1 MLSNLAK
8 KMAYRVLR
16 LSRKP
21 SSGKFD
27 PSDDG
32 FRMLLVKQSERMG
45 NIILLNS
52 AINAIK
58 KSYPSVSIDLM
69 LPVAFSS
76 LMNDSRINRIISI
89 EKRKYITR
97 PWKLISLFRSLRAA
111 KYDLAIDCSDVN
123 SHSLTGAVYTLL
135 CGSKQTAGWRM
146 TEDKLFD
153 IEIPRYR
160 ETIHVSEMYLKLT
173 SGIFGRQMDG
183 EPYFTDAPAAANE
196 VNPVI
201 GINCGGR
208 NSKKWALENF
218 LELGNRL
225 SAKGIKTEFI
235 LGPDEGES
243 RMILKE
249 KLPENSTLIPLT
261 PIRELKN
268 LFCRYAAFVS
278 SDTGPMHLAWS
289 LGIPTVAIFIDS
301 ELEKFKPL
309 SPGSV
314 ALEATEGIEVE
325 TVRECVAKILQG
337 RGVPA

>member
-1 MLSNLAK
+1 MAK

-32 FRMLLVKQSERMG
+32 FRLLLVKQSERMG

-52 AINAIK
+52 AINAVK
-58 KSYPSVSIDLM
+58 KNFPSVSIDLM
-69 LPVAFSS
+69 LPAAFSS
-76 LMNDSRINRIISI
+76 LMDDSRINRIISI
-89 EKRKYITR
+89 EKRKYTTR
-97 PWKLISLFRSLRAA
+97 PWKLISLFRSLRAV

-123 SHSLTGAVYTLL
+123 SHSLTGAIYTLL
-135 CGSKQTAGWRM
+135 CGSKRTAGWRM
-146 TEDKLFD
+146 SEDRFFD

-160 ETIHVSEMYLKLT
+160 ETIHVSEMYLKLI
-173 SGIFGRQMDG
+173 SGIFGRQLEG
-183 EPYFTDAPAAANE
+183 EPYFTHTPAVANDD
-196 VNPVI
+196 PVV

-218 LELGNRL
+218 IELGSRL

-249 KLPENSTLIPLT
+249 NLPENSALIPLT

-268 LFCRYAAFVS
+268 LFCRYTAFVS

-289 LGIPTVAIFIDS
+289 LGIPTVAVFIDS

-314 ALEATEGIEVE
+314 ALEAIEGIEVE
-325 TVRECVAKILQG
+325 TVRERVAEILQG

>member
-1 MLSNLAK
+1 MAK

-32 FRMLLVKQSERMG
+32 FRLLLVKQSERMG

-52 AINAIK
+52 AINAVK
-58 KSYPSVSIDLM
+58 KNFPSVSIDLM
-69 LPVAFSS
+69 LPSAFSS
-76 LMNDSRINRIISI
+76 LMDDSRINRIISI
-89 EKRKYITR
+89 EKRKYTTR

-135 CGSKQTAGWRM
+135 CGSKRTAGWRM
-146 TEDKLFD
+146 SEDRFFD

-160 ETIHVSEMYLKLT
+160 ETIHVSEMYLKLI
-173 SGIFGRQMDG
+173 SGIFGRQLEG
-183 EPYFTDAPAAANE
+183 EPYFTHTPAVANDD
-196 VNPVI
+196 PVV

-218 LELGNRL
+218 IELGSRL

-249 KLPENSTLIPLT
+249 NLPENSALIPLT

-268 LFCRYAAFVS
+268 LFCRYTAFVS

-289 LGIPTVAIFIDS
+289 LGIPTVAVFIDS

-314 ALEATEGIEVE
+314 ALEAAEGIEVE
-325 TVRECVAKILQG
+325 TVCERVAEILQG